1 LKKIYTLFPSLILL
15 FWIVPFLTDAQDL
28 IKGSQVSG
36 SFQADAQYYLKDSKM
51 GITDSSLDGRLARM
65 NGFTEIN
72 YSFKNFSAG
81 MRFEAYLPPLVGFDT
96 HYEGYG
102 VPYWFLNYKN
112 DKLEITAGNFYE
124 QFGNGMALRTWQE
137 WTLGFDNSLRG
148 LRVKFTPVEG
158 IMLKGVWGI
167 QRNFWEVYSGNNRGI
182 VKGGD
187 IDFFLN
193 DIFSGLKNA
202 KTKVSFG
209 GSFVSDYQRGKTTD
223 LLIDTLIYTLKLP
236 ENVATYSGR
245 LNLNVGGV
253 NFYTEYA
260 HKINDPSSMNKYI
273 YKNGNGLFTTLSY
286 SQKGLGILASAKI
299 IDNMSYKS
307 NRLVTNN
314 QLDINYLPAITKQHT
329 YALSAMYP
337 YATQPTG
344 EFGYSGTLTYT
355 FKRNTRLGGKSGLT
369 FAVNFSKVNSL
380 SRDSIFVNSINGM
393 SLNRA
398 GTTGYK
404 TNFFSPGK
412 DVYYQDLNIEIDKKF
427 SKRWKG
433 IFMYLNQIYNKD
445 IVEGHLNEYGL
456 IYSNIGIMD
465 ITCNMTNKLSLRGEF
480 QGLWT
485 KQDKGNW
492 TAVLLEFTIAPKWF
506 FSVQDQWNYG
516 NKDKTLQ
523 LHYYLV
529 SAGYTYNTSR
539 ITLSYGRQREG
550 ILCVGGVCRYVP
562 AASGLTL
569 TVNSSF

>member
-1 LKKIYTLFPSLILL
+1 
-15 FWIVPFLTDAQDL
+15 
-28 IKGSQVSG
+28 
-36 SFQADAQYYLKDSKM
+36 
-51 GITDSSLDGRLARM
+51 
-65 NGFTEIN
+65 
-72 YSFKNFSAG
+72 

-124 QFGNGMALRTWQE
+124 QFGNGMSLRTWQE
-137 WTLGFDNSLRG
+137 WTLGYDNSLRG

-158 IMLKGVWGI
+158 ITLKGVWGI
-167 QRNFWEVYSGNNRGI
+167 QRNFWEVYSDNNRGI

-187 IDFFLN
+187 IDFYLN
-193 DIFSGLKNA
+193 DLFPGLKNA

-314 QLDINYLPAITKQHT
+314 QLNINYLPAITKQHA

-355 FKRNTRLGGKSGLT
+355 FKRNTKLGGKSGLT

-380 SRDSIFVNSINGM
+380 SKDSIFVSSINGM
-393 SLNRA
+393 ALNRA

-412 DVYYQDLNIEIDKKF
+412 EVYYQDLNIEIDKKF

-433 IFMYLNQIYNKD
+433 IFTYLNQVYNKEV
-445 IVEGHLNEYGL
+445 VEGHATDYGL
-456 IYSNIGIMD
+456 VHANIGIAD
-465 ITCNMTNKLSLRGEF
+465 ITCNLTHIYSLRAEF

-492 TAVLLEFTIAPKWF
+492 SACLFEFTIAPKWF

-516 NKDKTLQ
+516 NPDKQQQ

-539 ITLSYGRQREG
+539 ISLSYGRQREG

>member
-1 LKKIYTLFPSLILL
+1 MKKITLLFPSLVLL
-15 FWIVPFLTDAQDL
+15 FCIFPYFLNAQDL
-28 IKGSQVSG
+28 IGGSQVSG

-51 GITDSSLDGRLARM
+51 NITDSSLDGRLARM

-81 MRFEAYLPPLVGFDT
+81 MRFEAYLPPLVGFDNR
-96 HYEGYG
+96 YEGYG

-124 QFGNGMALRTWQE
+124 QFGNGMTLRTWQE
-137 WTLGFDNSLRG
+137 WTLGYDNSLRG
-148 LRVKFTPVEG
+148 LRVKFTPVNG
-158 IMLKGVWGI
+158 ITLKGVWGI
-167 QRNFWEVYSGNNRGI
+167 QRNFWEVYSNNNRGI

-193 DIFSGLKNA
+193 DLFQGLKNA

-209 GSFVSDYQRGKTTD
+209 GSFVSDYQRGKTID
-223 LLIDTLIYTLKLP
+223 ILIDTLIYTLKLP
-236 ENVATYSGR
+236 ENIATYSGR

-273 YKNGNGLFTTLSY
+273 YKDGNGLFTTLSY

-307 NRLVTNN
+307 NRSVTNN

-355 FKRNTRLGGKSGLT
+355 FKRHSKLGGKSGLT

-380 SRDSIFVNSINGM
+380 SKDSIFVSSINDM
-393 SLNRA
+393 ALNRS

-412 DVYYQDLNIEIDKKF
+412 VVYYQDLNIEIDKKF
-427 SKRWKG
+427 SQRWKG
-433 IFMYLNQIYNKD
+433 IFEYLNQIYNKEV
-445 IVEGHLNEYGL
+445 VEGHATDYGL
-456 IYSNIGIMD
+456 VHANIGIAD
-465 ITCNMTNKLSLRGEF
+465 ITCNLNQIYSLRAEF

-492 TAVLLEFTIAPKWF
+492 AACLLELTIAPKWF
-506 FSVQDQWNYG
+506 LSVQDQWNYG
-516 NKDKTLQ
+516 NPDKQQQ
-523 LHYYLV
+523 LHYFLV
-529 SAGYTYNTSR
+529 SAGYTYYTSR
-539 ITLSYGRQREG
+539 ISLSYGRQREG

-562 AASGLTL
+562 AASGFTL

>member
-1 LKKIYTLFPSLILL
+1 M
-15 FWIVPFLTDAQDL
+15 
-28 IKGSQVSG
+28 GSQVSG

-124 QFGNGMALRTWQE
+124 QFGNGMTLRTWQE
-137 WTLGFDNSLRG
+137 WTLGYDNSLRG
-148 LRVKFTPVEG
+148 LRVKFSPVDG
-158 IMLKGVWGI
+158 ITLKGVWGV
-167 QRNFWEVYSGNNRGI
+167 QRNFWEVYSSNNRGI

-187 IDFFLN
+187 IDFYLN
-193 DIFSGLKNA
+193 DLFPGLKNA

-223 LLIDTLIYTLKLP
+223 ILIDTLIYTLKLP

-260 HKINDPSSMNKYI
+260 HKINDPSSMNKFI
-273 YKNGNGLFTTLSY
+273 YKDGNGLFTTLSY

-314 QLDINYLPAITKQHT
+314 QLNINYLPAITQQHS
-329 YALSAMYP
+329 YALAAMYP

-355 FKRNTRLGGKSGLT
+355 FKRNSKLGGKSGLT

-380 SRDSIFVNSINGM
+380 SKDSIFVSSINGM
-393 SLNRA
+393 ALNRA

-404 TNFFSPGK
+404 SNFFSPGNE
-412 DVYYQDLNIEIDKKF
+412 VYYQDLNIEIDKKF

-433 IFMYLNQIYNKD
+433 IFTYLNQVYNKEV
-445 IVEGHLNEYGL
+445 VEGHSTDYGL
-456 IYSNIGIMD
+456 VHANIGIAD
-465 ITCNMTNKLSLRGEF
+465 ITCNLTHIYSLRAEI

-492 TAVLLEFTIAPKWF
+492 VAGLLEFTIAPKWF

-516 NKDKTLQ
+516 NTDTKQQ

-539 ITLSYGRQREG
+539 ISFSYGRQREG

>member
-1 LKKIYTLFPSLILL
+1 LI
-15 FWIVPFLTDAQDL
+15 IPFLTTAQDL
-28 IKGSQVSG
+28 INGSQVSG

-51 GITDSSLDGRLARM
+51 GITDSSLDGRLVRM

-72 YSFKNFSAG
+72 YAYKNFSAG
-81 MRFEAYLPPLVGFDT
+81 MRFEAYLPPLVGFDAR
-96 HYEGYG
+96 YEGYG

-124 QFGNGMALRTWQE
+124 QFGNGMSLRTWQE

-148 LRVKFTPVEG
+148 LRVKFTPVDG
-158 IMLKGVWGI
+158 ITLKGVWGI

-193 DIFSGLKNA
+193 DIFPGLKNA
-202 KTKVSFG
+202 KAKVSFG
-209 GSFVSDYQRGKTTD
+209 GSFVSNYQRGKTTE
-223 LLIDTLIYTLKLP
+223 LLIDTLIYSLKLP

-273 YKNGNGLFTTLSY
+273 YKDGNGLFTTLSY

-307 NRLVTNN
+307 NRLVTIN
-314 QLDINYLPAITKQHT
+314 QLDINYLPAITKQHA

-355 FKRNTRLGGKSGLT
+355 FKRNSKLGGRSGLT
-369 FAVNFSKVNSL
+369 FAVNFSRVNSL
-380 SRDSIFVNSINGM
+380 SRDSIFVSSINGM
-393 SLNRA
+393 ALNRA
-398 GTTGYK
+398 GTSGYK

-412 DVYYQDLNIEIDKKF
+412 EVYYQDLNIEIDKKF

-433 IFMYLNQIYNKD
+433 IFSYLNQIYNKD
-445 IVEGHLNEYGL
+445 VIEGHLNEYGL
-456 IYSNIGIMD
+456 IHSNIGIID
-465 ITCNMTNKLSLRGEF
+465 LTCNMTNKFSLRGEF

-492 TAVLLEFTIAPKWF
+492 AAVLLEFTIAPKWF

-516 NKDKTLQ
+516 NKDQSLQ
-523 LHYYLV
+523 LHYYLF

-539 ITLSYGRQREG
+539 ISLSYGRQREG

-562 AASGLTL
+562 AASGITL